1 MILFKILILL
11 FISLNIFA
19 DDNNQ
24 IDSLTLTKIKKLV
37 QKEEE
42 IALAYKKYLLEK
54 GVYPPTIATMKTSDY
69 LPDGFSLINPF
80 AKGISLILDD
90 NSTTTNKKDDKH
102 KIEGFQA
109 SDPTLK
115 SNLYDSRMSF
125 HQSIDF

>member
-1 MILFKILILL
+1 MILIKILILL

-54 GVYPPTIATMKTSDY
+54 GVYPSTIATMKTYNY
-69 LPDGFSLINPF
+69 LPRGFEVINPF
-80 AKGISLILDD
+80 GKEIILILDD
-90 NSTTTNKKDDKH
+90 NATTTNKKDDKH
-102 KIEGFQA
+102 KIKGFQTT
-109 SDPTLK
+109 DPTLK
-115 SNLYDSRMSF
+115 SNLYKY
-125 HQSIDF
+125 